1 MVAAQCTTKVPPAK
15 QRQVEQ
21 SGEDPYL
28 ALGASAAKENV
39 ELRRRLTALRTQ
51 IRALQQDITTVH
63 SGTQGHMEE
72 ATVAFAERFEV
83 VATKAAEV
91 RAENDTLEIQV
102 LESTQAADVA
112 AVRVEAAATDR
123 VQAEADHQALLAII
137 DARRASIADVDS
149 ELLELKQAESDL
161 HEEIKHLEEAKR
173 SGVTNLEAVKA
184 KNAIESQELAV
195 EEAKLRDSSAKLDA
209 LREKI
214 ASLKKRR
221 GQ

>member
-1 MVAAQCTTKVPPAK
+1 MVAAQCTTKVPPSK